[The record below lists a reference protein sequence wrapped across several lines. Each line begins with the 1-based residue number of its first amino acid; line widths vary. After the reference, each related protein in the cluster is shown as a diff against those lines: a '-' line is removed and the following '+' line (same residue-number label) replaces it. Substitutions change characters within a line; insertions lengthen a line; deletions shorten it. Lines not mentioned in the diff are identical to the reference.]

1 VLLILTE
8 KDAFRRYPPSAWYY
22 LGEAYRLRDE
32 EGDADLA
39 VKAYQ
44 TAVDRV
50 PAFAPPYRALGMHYM
65 KTGQSA
71 QAVSC
76 FNRYLELAPEAPD
89 RAYIEM
95 YRSQMSP

>member
-1 VLLILTE
+1 
-8 KDAFRRYPPSAWYY
+8 
-22 LGEAYRLRDE
+22 
-32 EGDADLA
+32 
-39 VKAYQ
+39 
-44 TAVDRV
+44 
-50 PAFAPPYRALGMHYM
+50 M

-71 QAVSC
+71 QAVSW